1 MVPSIASPLQECMD
15 WSCGRWQTA
24 IGYWWGRSI
33 GQKNWGFPAAFEG
46 LLGNFKTDP
55 SRALTWQ
62 GYPDDWQVCPIL
74 PSDEFTWHLWCAQPL
89 GGKEQT
95 CRAQG
100 SDFTFSQGRKVGWLH
115 RLQGAAWRFVQ
126 GKRPGTHEP
135 PGLRDLLLEVH
146 NRGRQVWGDL
156 LIVTGNRQKS
166 IVKIVG
172 KFRPAAGHVEEI
184 LNIIYVNV
192 FQIWLFGVAKLSGW
206 NEHLRLAFV
215 ASFHA
220 RCTHSVPACLSSVAE
235 TGSISFTVDSDLVS
249 WYDIILYGTMVKFT
263 VYFQYFTFT

>member
-62 GYPDDWQVCPIL
+62 GYPDDWQVVTLSINMNQL
-74 PSDEFTWHLWCAQPL
+74 GDFLSQEKINELRAFSDSVLKAL
-89 GGKEQT
+89 
-95 CRAQG
+95 
-100 SDFTFSQGRKVGWLH
+100 
-115 RLQGAAWRFVQ
+115 
-126 GKRPGTHEP
+126 
-135 PGLRDLLLEVH
+135 
-146 NRGRQVWGDL
+146 GDL